1 MKQRFIEIIKRLLK
15 EPSYRF
21 SFTEKL
27 IRSIFI
33 YSTNAIMYII
43 RRFLYKSISTT
54 TLIYNN
60 CSFRNYKSISLGK
73 HVTINHGSILWANHN
88 KGIIIDDYS
97 QINPYVTIYGD
108 VKIGK
113 YVMIAPHVMIAGG
126 NHGTKDLSIPMMF
139 QSNES
144 KGGVI
149 IDDDVWIGANCV
161 ILDGVTIS
169 KGAII
174 AAGSVVT
181 KNILEYEI
189 VAGNPA
195 KAINNRLNLI

>member
-1 MKQRFIEIIKRLLK
+1 
-15 EPSYRF
+15 
-21 SFTEKL
+21 
-27 IRSIFI
+27 
-33 YSTNAIMYII
+33 MYNV
-43 RRFLYKSISTT
+43 RKFLFKSISTT

-60 CSFRNYKSISLGK
+60 CSFRNYKNISLGK
-73 HVTINHGSILWANHN
+73 HVTINQGSILWANN
-88 KGIIIDDYS
+88 KKGIIIDDHS
-97 QINPYVTIYGD
+97 QINPYATIHGD

-126 NHGTKDLSIPMMF
+126 NHGPKDLSIPMMC
-139 QSNES
+139 QSDES

-161 ILDGVTIS
+161 ILDGLTIS

-181 KNILEYEI
+181 KNVLEYEI

-195 KAINNRLNLI
+195 KVINNRLNFIR